1 MISTCWNTRGKSGEP
16 RCCAQSA
23 LESTGCV
30 PWKSAAI
37 SGHGSGSLWVRSE
50 PPMWIFFQAIWAF
63 LGMLSLLL
71 QLTNP
76 RLDVT
81 FNRVEGKCS
90 VAVFSER
97 TGKTSR
103 SLFIIFWLQVLLVFY
118 QILLVL
124 PTDCFPRNLNLS
136 PFPEPTAS
144 RCHYHGQIAVT
155 QDRASQTQHH
165 WCLDLRNSLLWRAC
179 LDPIGS
185 LATFLAFSYKVP
197 VTSPCLSGP
206 HWDSQLFP
214 HTAKVHP
221 SLAVTVTPSWLV
233 DSQGTYL

>member
-1 MISTCWNTRGKSGEP
+1 MLKHTWQVRWAQVLGTVCPGEHWM
-16 RCCAQSA
+16 CF
-23 LESTGCV
+23 LEICSHFRS
-30 PWKSAAI
+30 W
-37 SGHGSGSLWVRSE
+37 LWVPLSE

-63 LGMLSLLL
+63 LGMLSLPL

-103 SLFIIFWLQVLLVFY
+103 PLFIISWLQVLLFLY
-118 QILLVL
+118 QMLLVL

-136 PFPEPTAS
+136 PFPEPTAP
-144 RCHYHGQIAVT
+144 RCHCHGQIAVT
-155 QDRASQTQHH
+155 QGRASQAQHY
-165 WCLDLRNSLLWRAC
+165 WCLDLHNSLLWRAC
-179 LDPIGS
+179 LDPIRS
-185 LATFLAFSYKVP
+185 LATFLAFSYQVP

-214 HTAKVHP
+214 DTAKVHP

-233 DSQGTYL
+233 DSQDLLITSQE